1 MTLNSKAK
9 FNKPYLAV
17 SKLAWGIG
25 WTFIRA
31 PKSLKNCTL
40 MGSFCPKHS
49 FRQKIS
55 EELCII
61 TLKGVAKFK
70 GKLTCGSKNDI
81 RSLVSFHVS
90 SRESEN
96 LNFDRTLF
104 SKAYKD
110 QDEQVQKSYFSW
122 HWRVM
127 QSFKNNWLLSS
138 KMSWGIWWIFMGVVG
153 SMKIWTLMCYFC

>member
-1 MTLNSKAK
+1 M
-9 FNKPYLAV
+9 NKPDLVV
-17 SKLAWGIG
+17 SKIAWGIG

-81 RSLVSFHVS
+81 RSLVSFHAS

-104 SKAYKD
+104 PKHTKIKMNKYRKVISHDTEEWCKVSRITD
-110 QDEQVQKSYFSW
+110 FWVQKCHEEFGEFSW
-122 HWRVM
+122 EQWEVWK
-127 QSFKNNWLLSS
+127 FGLWCATFVN
-138 KMSWGIWWIFMGVVG
+138 
-153 SMKIWTLMCYFC
+153 SM